1 MPTQKIGLFRLVAA
15 HGIGRRID
23 RLPDQGKP
31 MRVGI
36 VTKIDH
42 GLVSAA
48 IPDRPQSRRISSARS
63 LLVRRRVR

>member
-31 MRVGI
+31 MREDI

-48 IPDRPQSRRISSARS
+48 MPTGLNLSGFLRALAAR
-63 LLVRRRVR
+63 